1 MYELLPSIHFPPFK
15 QGELEQSSNSKV
27 YTSKWFVYSL
37 VHCTYVYFMKE
48 GKTFDIY
55 SGLTLEQ
62 YRDRG
67 KNLRWE
73 GGGHIS
79 YSILGGHKTLFL
91 TNSSKFK
98 KYWGAHA
105 HPLPPPPPCS
115 TVSAV
120 RGEESS
126 AHATRDI

>member
-1 MYELLPSIHFPPFK
+1 
-15 QGELEQSSNSKV
+15 
-27 YTSKWFVYSL
+27 
-37 VHCTYVYFMKE
+37 MKE

-79 YSILGGHKTLFL
+79 YSILGGTRHFFLLTLQNL
-91 TNSSKFK
+91 KNIGGHMPT
-98 KYWGAHA
+98 
-105 HPLPPPPPCS
+105 PPPPPPCS